1 MKRLCTL
8 ALGAAALAALQ
19 GCSDEPGLYL
29 GGPAGPPA
37 AIQVSDSR
45 VDLEAGGSTTIG
57 LRVVDAAGN
66 TVESVAPTV
75 SSGNGAIAT
84 VAVGGASGQW
94 TATATING
102 LTLGEAALAV
112 SAGSLTAEVVARVG
126 PATYTLLGPAS
137 MVSGQTA
144 DYEAKLWDLAGNE
157 LTLPGGFPPPTLAS
171 TQTGRVSLTRT
182 GPLTWTAT
190 AAAAGPSDVLL
201 ATDTKAASYGPYV
214 GARRTLTVVPDVF
227 VGTLSVSSA
236 APGELVTATKAASGP
251 VFDADS
257 KVTLGATA
265 AFVDG
270 FTANTLRF
278 AVPAI
283 GSTAAATLTLFDM
296 GPLQLAHATTFTAT
310 KATTDVYQP
319 GNVTND
325 CSDPA
330 AAPDVSAVMS
340 PTGWIY
346 FNHNGTA
353 LGTRGCQNSGA
364 VTGYDHYF
372 IYTTGASDEVMDVE
386 ARWTL
391 TGDNDIII
399 CATDYSDCPGVGFSG
414 GTLAELDAVDVPLLA
429 NTSYFIIYSPW
440 TGNAGT
446 NQIRIKI
453 TAQ

>member
-8 ALGAAALAALQ
+8 ALGAAALAAVQ

-37 AIQVSDSR
+37 AIRISDSR

-66 TVESVAPTV
+66 TVESGAPTV

-84 VAVGGASGQW
+84 IAVGGASGQW

-112 SAGSLTAEVVARVG
+112 SAGGLTAEVVARVG
-126 PATYTLLGPAS
+126 PATYTLVGPAS

-190 AAAAGPSDVLL
+190 GAAAGPSDVLL
-201 ATDTKAASYGPYV
+201 ATDTTAASYGPYV

-270 FTANTLRF
+270 FTANTIRF

-310 KATTDVYQP
+310 KATEDVYSP
-319 GNVTND
+319 GNLSNNGTL
-325 CSDPA
+325 PA
-330 AAPDVSAVMS
+330 AVPDYATVQS
-340 PTGWIY
+340 PSGWVY
-346 FNHNGTA
+346 LTHNGTNQ
-353 LGTRGCQNSGA
+353 GSRGFLNGSSGQE
-364 VTGYDHYF
+364 HY
-372 IYTTGASDEVMDVE
+372 ISYTTGASAETIDVE

-391 TGDNDIII
+391 TGDNDIYVCPANAI
-399 CATDYSDCPGVGFSG
+399 SDACPAGFSS
-414 GTLAELDAVDVPLLA
+414 GTLAELNAVDIDLAA
-429 NTSYFIIYSPW
+429 NTTYVIIYSPW